1 MIGIVSHDA
10 GGAEIL
16 SSYIRQQGLTC
27 IYCAEEPARSVF
39 ARKLR
44 QVDSVPLDELIV
56 RSDWILCGTSF
67 LSDLEW
73 RAFGLARTAG
83 KRSVAAL
90 DHWANYRQRFFRH
103 GNWHFPDE
111 IWVGDE
117 LGESLARKECPDIKT
132 TLVPNP
138 YFLDIKRD
146 LAAIPKSTEPA
157 SGLRILYVSEPLRED
172 GLALYGDELF
182 WGYTEE
188 EALRYFL
195 SNLHVFEEEIDQI
208 AIRPHPQ
215 EKKDKYHWA
224 SQAFDLPIVS
234 GQDKTLLEQIVAC
247 DVVVGGA
254 TMAMVVGLLAGKRV
268 ISCIPTGG
276 IGKIIP
282 LPQPEIES
290 MRDLLARAKSA
301 QRAGPSN
308 TGRLN

>member
-1 MIGIVSHDA
+1 MIGVVSHDA
-10 GGAEIL
+10 GGAEVL
-16 SSYIRQQGLTC
+16 SSYARQQRLAC
-27 IYCAEEPARSVF
+27 IYCVEEPARSVF
-39 ARKLR
+39 ARKLG
-44 QVDSVPLDELIV
+44 QVESLPLDELVV
-56 RSDWILCGTSF
+56 RSDWILCGTSV

-73 RAFGLARTAG
+73 RAFGLARAAG

-90 DHWANYRQRFFRH
+90 DHWVNYRQRFFRH

-138 YFLDIKRD
+138 YFLDIKQE
-146 LAAIPKSTEPA
+146 LAVIPRSTEQA
-157 SGLRILYVSEPLRED
+157 GGLRILYVSEALRED

-188 EALRYFL
+188 DALRYFL
-195 SNLHVFEEEIDQI
+195 SNLHAFRQKIEQI
-208 AIRPHPQ
+208 VIRPHPQ
-215 EKKDKYHWA
+215 ESRDKYHWA
-224 SQAFDLPIVS
+224 SQVFDLPIVS

-268 ISCIPTGG
+268 ISCIPTEGT
-276 IGKIIP
+276 GKIIP
-282 LPQPEIES
+282 LPHPEIENI
-290 MRDLLARAKSA
+290 RDLLARANSA
-301 QRAGPSN
+301 
-308 TGRLN
+308 